1 MSSAT
6 TTTFLLAIA
15 SLVQCGSA
23 LQRQGSLAFVASS
36 SASRSS
42 TSSRV
47 LKDQIPVVALRSS
60 SESETKDEEGSGKT
74 ESGLPEVK
82 GDFDWD
88 AKFKDDPDWITEDVP
103 GKIVL
108 DEVTLAKQ
116 VTALDQLETKW
127 RKGRLQREYEE
138 SKKVGFV
145 AEAELMNGRFAMFF
159 LVTGLLTELWTGF
172 SMPQQVEEMLRV
184 FGVIGFDG

>member
-1 MSSAT
+1 MYKTSAT
-6 TTTFLLAIA
+6 TVALFIFA
-15 SLVQCGSA
+15 SLFQDA
-23 LQRQGSLAFVASS
+23 LSMQRHNCAAFVTSP
-36 SASRSS
+36 SR
-42 TSSRV
+42 RV
-47 LKDQIPVVALRSS
+47 MMGTKCLPVVALRSAEAGAKADKEPE
-60 SESETKDEEGSGKT
+60 ESEKT
-74 ESGLPEVK
+74 ESGLPELK

-127 RKGRLQREYEE
+127 RKERLQQEYED

-145 AEAELMNGRFAMFF
+145 GEAELLNGRFAMFF
-159 LVTGLLTELWTGF
+159 LVTGLLTELWTGY
-172 SMPQQVEEMLRV
+172 SIPQQVEEMLRIG
-184 FGVIGFDG
+184 GVIGFDG